1 MHTAQTHV
9 SAARGPA
16 APAAPLELVGVF
28 PASGAFGSPDGV
40 GGQAAVTGSSPCRLA
55 IGDQGGRL
63 YRLDLEC

>member
-1 MHTAQTHV
+1 M
-9 SAARGPA
+9 
-16 APAAPLELVGVF
+16 GVF

-40 GGQAAVTGSSPCRLA
+40 GGQAAVTGTSPCRLA